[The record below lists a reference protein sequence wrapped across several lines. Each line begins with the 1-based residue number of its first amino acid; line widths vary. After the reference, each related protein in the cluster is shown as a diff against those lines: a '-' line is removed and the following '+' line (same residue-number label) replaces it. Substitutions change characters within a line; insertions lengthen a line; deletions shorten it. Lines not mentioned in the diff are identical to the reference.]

1 MKVRKEDMRL
11 YAVTDRSWLGE
22 KTLYEQLEEALQGGV
37 TFVQLREKAMSEKE
51 FLEEAKLIKGLC
63 KKYSVPLIINDKVE
77 IAIACDAD
85 GVHVGQSDMK
95 AESVRD
101 KLGPDKIIGVSAR
114 TVEQALSAQQ
124 QGADY
129 IGSGACFATNT
140 KQDAS
145 VIDRE
150 ELKRICKA
158 VDIPVVAIGGISE
171 ENVLELRGS
180 GIAGI
185 AVVSAIFAKENI
197 KEAAEKLRE
206 LSERIISE

>member
-124 QGADY
+124 QG
-129 IGSGACFATNT
+129 G
-140 KQDAS
+140 
-145 VIDRE
+145 
-150 ELKRICKA
+150 
-158 VDIPVVAIGGISE
+158 
-171 ENVLELRGS
+171 
-180 GIAGI
+180 
-185 AVVSAIFAKENI
+185 
-197 KEAAEKLRE
+197 
-206 LSERIISE
+206 

>member
-11 YAVTDRSWLGE
+11 YAVTDRSWLRGR
-22 KTLYEQLEEALQGGV
+22 TLYEQVEEALQGGV
-37 TFVQLREKAMSEKE
+37 TFVQLREKTLSEEE
-51 FLEEAKLIKGLC
+51 FLEEAKKIKGLC
-63 KKYSVPLIINDKVE
+63 KKYRVPFIINDKVE

-85 GVHVGQSDMK
+85 GVHVGQNDMK
-95 AESVRD
+95 AENVRE

-114 TVEQALSAQQ
+114 TVEQALLAQE

-129 IGSGACFATNT
+129 IGSGACFATST
-140 KQDAS
+140 KQDAN
-145 VIDRE
+145 VIDHE

-171 ENVLELRGS
+171 ENALELGGS
-180 GIAGI
+180 GVDGI